1 MLGGRK
7 IANEFLAV
15 SDGTFTLSETEN
27 KNQFYFYR
35 NDGGVL
41 TDIKEEPMDL
51 YHAYIAKK
59 MMDGE
64 IKHTIMKNIRYETST
79 DGKCIR
85 LTTFDIGE
93 MTDSSNN
100 STVNQK
106 QPSFLKRLFHK
117 IFG

>member
-1 MLGGRK
+1 M
-7 IANEFLAV
+7 ANEFLAV

-35 NDGGVL
+35 NDRGVL
-41 TDIKEEPMDL
+41 TDIDREPIDL
-51 YHAYIAKK
+51 YHSYIMKK

-64 IKHTIMKNIRYETST
+64 ITDMVMSNIYSETSR

-85 LTTFDIGE
+85 LTICDIGGE
-93 MTDSSNN
+93 PEKSTN
-100 STVNQK
+100 STVKSK
-106 QPSFLKRLFHK
+106 QPNFLNRLFHK

>member
-1 MLGGRK
+1 M
-7 IANEFLAV
+7 ANEFLAV

-41 TDIKEEPMDL
+41 TDIDREPMDL
-51 YHAYIAKK
+51 YQAYIMRK
-59 MMDGE
+59 MMNGE
-64 IKHTIMKNIRYETST
+64 ITDMVMNNIYSETSD

-85 LTTFDIGE
+85 LTICDIGE
-93 MTDSSNN
+93 KPTSKSN
-100 STVNQK
+100 STVNEK
-106 QPSFLKRLFHK
+106 KPNGFKRLLKK